1 MPWITATWFGNDWI
15 TLLAAVPTMTL
26 ALVRMRNGS
35 PRWLLVWLGML
46 GYVAYNYC
54 FYLFGA
60 ALNAFFPLYVAA
72 VVLAAVLLIR
82 ALARIDAVS
91 VVASFSRSTPVR
103 TIGGY
108 FTLVGVGLA
117 SVWLAMWAAYV
128 FAGRPTPVGPEEFK
142 VVAAVDLAVMVP
154 ALSCGGV
161 LLWKRHSWG
170 YIVAPIAG
178 ILASLVLG
186 CPFAEFAHRD
196 PPRSRRSTW
205 RVARLG
211 TFRDCDLRGHRVA
224 PTSRPGKC
232 GDLGM
237 LWIIAAILIVHGFIH
252 LMGFAKAFGY
262 ASLPQLTSPISRE
275 TGVLWLIAGLLVCA
289 SALLLIA
296 RPRIGW
302 VIGAVALVLSQ
313 CVIVATWHDAW
324 AGTLAN
330 AVLLLAVV
338 YAFVT
343 DGPWISGPN
352 SIVMWSQAC
361 PDPLWRRS

>member
-1 MPWITATWFGNDWI
+1 MAMGMIGLMTLQAGLGLLFQGAYRDVPWITATWFGNDWI

-178 ILASLVLG
+178 ILASLYL
-186 CPFAEFAHRD
+186 A
-196 PPRSRRSTW
+196 
-205 RVARLG
+205 
-211 TFRDCDLRGHRVA
+211 
-224 PTSRPGKC
+224 
-232 GDLGM
+232 
-237 LWIIAAILIVHGFIH
+237 
-252 LMGFAKAFGY
+252 
-262 ASLPQLTSPISRE
+262 
-275 TGVLWLIAGLLVCA
+275 
-289 SALLLIA
+289 
-296 RPRIGW
+296 
-302 VIGAVALVLSQ
+302 VLSLNSY
-313 CVIVATWHDAW
+313 IAIHRGLVAAPGELPVWGLFAIATSA
-324 AGTLAN
+324 AT
-330 AVLLLAVV
+330 VLLLRHVPESA
-338 YAFVT
+338 
-343 DGPWISGPN
+343 GI
-352 SIVMWSQAC
+352 
-361 PDPLWRRS
+361 